1 MPSGPGLIKIPPWT
15 IRTGLEKE
23 SGEVERTD
31 PVTGRPMSASQTF
44 AKRTGTAMNVVYAN
58 GGTPCNLDVY
68 KSLVKAN
75 RVEEPTPTLITG
87 QPIGI
92 WASDTAFMKSRP
104 SSAVPWM
111 KSYCAAVVG
120 AQPAH
125 CPPPAPPSH
134 MHARGIQ

>member
-1 MPSGPGLIKIPPWT
+1 
-15 IRTGLEKE
+15 
-23 SGEVERTD
+23 
-31 PVTGRPMSASQTF
+31 MSASQTF

-75 RVEEPTPTLITG
+75 RVEEPMPTLITG
-87 QPIGI
+87 QPVGI

-111 KSYCAAVVG
+111 KSY
-120 AQPAH
+120 
-125 CPPPAPPSH
+125 
-134 MHARGIQ
+134 